1 MTYFIKAS
9 YGSNWVV
16 ELPQIESTYIYIIYN
31 IYITLHRFSM
41 KVLRGFAS
49 FSKARFKNMFLKKP
63 RKHQL
68 NASKSSQK
76 SRAAQNATFAMDD
89 WPSVQPFRSPF
100 LITIFHLHQLEPQIG
115 GQGIYISTKIIM
127 ICVWFIPAGVPP
139 SQQQK
144 SPFCCFFSPR
154 LWLHLPWVPRIAM
167 YDCSWS
173 NDVHPERRTNVL
185 RPWMDTVD
193 ASEIREKKT
202 PQLYKTL

>member
-16 ELPQIESTYIYIIYN
+16 ELPQIESTYI
-31 IYITLHRFSM
+31 TLHRFSM

-49 FSKARFKNMFLKKP
+49 FSNA

-144 SPFCCFFSPR
+144 SPFYYFFSPR